1 MANPVVLGGY
11 SETKD
16 IAAQCVTRGGKTVY
30 ILSLPISLVPVHL
43 SVPDPTRPIDSNRAV
58 SKSHAESFGDYW
70 LKHPSSW
77 TVPPILV
84 DTLHNLEFDMSLQ
97 IDKGPKI
104 GVVKIPDYSNQILR
118 TLDGQHRILGWTMV
132 RDKLISAQAQNAA
145 MLQEAKNSGT
155 ELERQLL
162 EQKRA
167 EIKNDLDRMHRE
179 QVTLEIITGV
189 TDTEH
194 KTFFVTIADNAQ
206 GINTSERTR
215 LDEVNMTSR
224 VAKKLAAS
232 NPLVI
237 GRIEERKASAG
248 KNSGDLMS
256 IANLRNLA
264 RHVCFGIK
272 GKETLARER
281 ELNDSNAFDVTESFL
296 NAMIEAAP
304 QLKEIIEGTFT
315 AKSLRQ
321 DSLLGS
327 ITIWRCLAGAYHE
340 IVITKGPNHHLAL
353 NKKGHDDFV
362 VMATQAVKKMKFST
376 TNSDKTLNT
385 SWFKTECFNPGELAP
400 RSRAQDLKAL
410 SALFTAWSKSGT
422 VFDPQ
427 KLAGKNAR

>member
-1 MANPVVLGGY
+1 MNKQIVLGGY

-16 IAAQCVTRGGKTVY
+16 IAAQCVTRGGKTVF
-30 ILSLPISLVPVHL
+30 ILSLPISLVPAHL
-43 SVPDPTRPIDSNRAV
+43 SVPDPTKPIDLNRAV

-77 TVPPILV
+77 AVPPILV
-84 DTLHNLEFDMSLQ
+84 DTQHNLEFDMSLE

-132 RDKLISAQAQNAA
+132 RDKLINAQARNAG

-155 ELERQLL
+155 ELDKQIL
-162 EQKRA
+162 EQKLK
-167 EIKNDLDRMHRE
+167 EIKNDLERMHRE

-189 TDTEH
+189 TDIEH

-224 VAKKLAAS
+224 VAKTLATS
-232 NPLVI
+232 NSLLS
-237 GRIEERKASAG
+237 GRIEERKASAV

-256 IANLRNLA
+256 IANLRNIV

-281 ELNDSNAFDVTESFL
+281 ELNDSNALEVTENFL
-296 NAMIEAAP
+296 NAMIDSTP
-304 QLKEIIEGTFT
+304 QLREIIEGTYT
-315 AKSLRQ
+315 GKSLRQ
-321 DSLLGS
+321 ESLLGS

-340 IVITKGPNHHLAL
+340 IAVTKGQSHLL
-353 NKKGHDDFV
+353 SVSKKGHDDFV
-362 VMATQAVKKMKFST
+362 AMATQAVKKMKFT
-376 TNSDKTLNT
+376 TGNSGKSLNS
-385 SWFKTECFNPGELAP
+385 SWYKTECFNPGEPAP

-410 SALFTAWSKSGT
+410 SALFTIWTKSGT

-427 KLAGKNAR
+427 KLPSKYGK